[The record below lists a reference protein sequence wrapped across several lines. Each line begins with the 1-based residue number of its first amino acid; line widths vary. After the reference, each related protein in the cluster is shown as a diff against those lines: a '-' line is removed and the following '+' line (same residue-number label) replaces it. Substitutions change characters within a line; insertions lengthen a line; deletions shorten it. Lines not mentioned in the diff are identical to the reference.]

1 MQLFIGIDVS
11 KDDFHVASSP
21 SSFRATFANDPE
33 GIRDLVRSLR
43 LIKPQLIVLEPTGS
57 YHVALRNALH
67 AADLPVRVVNARHTR
82 CFIQADGEL
91 AKNDDIDAAGLALY
105 AERMRPIVREV
116 PDERQQQLRE
126 LMSRRLDLVEMMSAE
141 KNRRECASPWILRK
155 LNKHIRE
162 LQADIDA
169 VEAKMTALLQADSQ
183 RWLRYQLLLTVPG
196 VGKVCGFILLAML
209 PELGR
214 INRKEVA
221 ALVGVAPFNFDSA
234 AMRVNALLLLG
245 GRSEVR
251 RVLYGSRLGAQA
263 QPDYQR
269 LLRATDRKWQAT
281 QSGTGCVHAQAAH
294 YTQRH
299 APQPDTLAT
308 RDCSQLWL
316 APMLTVALWPA
327 LRCAK

>member
-221 ALVGVAPFNFDSA
+221 ALVGVAPFNFDSG
-234 AMRVNALLLLG
+234 RYEGKRCCWG

-251 RVLYGSRLGAQA
+251 RVLYMAAVSARKHNPIIKDFYERLTGSGK
-263 QPDYQR
+263 PP
-269 LLRATDRKWQAT
+269 K
-281 QSGTGCVHAQAAH
+281 
-294 YTQRH
+294 
-299 APQPDTLAT
+299 
-308 RDCSQLWL
+308 
-316 APMLTVALWPA
+316 VALVACMRKLLTILNAMLRNQTPWQPETA
-327 LRCAK
+327 LTA